1 MTQKETSRTERTFSW
16 QRFVDA
22 VIPRIPLR
30 RWGRPEDFG
39 AIAVFL
45 MSDASAYH
53 NGQSFCI
60 DGGYSV
66 F

>member
-1 MTQKETSRTERTFSW
+1 
-16 QRFVDA
+16 

-30 RWGRPEDFG
+30 RWGRAEDFG